1 MDLTRV
7 LIVDDNA
14 MFIEMAS
21 FILSAATYTVESA
34 SDARQALVKIA
45 LFSPDLILMDVQMP
59 VMDGIEL
66 TRKLK
71 ADPATKHIV
80 IVAFTAFALKGD
92 AKKLQDAGFNGYI
105 GKPVDVMTLAAEVRF
120 WLEAPSSARASH
132 FVWP

>member
-1 MDLTRV
+1 MNRTRV
-7 LIVDDNA
+7 LIVDDNT
-14 MFIEMAS
+14 MFVELAS
-21 FILSAATYTVESA
+21 FILGAADYTVESA
-34 SDARQALVKIA
+34 SGAPQALVKIA

-92 AKKLQDAGFNGYI
+92 AQKLQDAGFDGYI
-105 GKPVDVMTLAAEVRF
+105 GKPVGVMTLAAEVRF
-120 WLEAPSSARASH
+120 WLEGPSSARASH